1 MAHGRRLC
9 GNEGAT
15 PLRISRGHVKLA
27 DCPVFPAEA
36 GTALSTDRGLGW
48 RLARQAGPVLRD
60 PGANW
65 VFVVGRDEVLA
76 HLDDARLDRAR
87 ALPESD
93 LDVHQQLFAPKSAH
107 EIAAALRPTVAGL
120 IDRTSTAGGGDAVAE
135 VTTPIS
141 GALFDIVARLRL
153 LPAEHLAGRSGHV
166 LSEAFRNL
174 SKHAGWHLFELARR
188 PELCEM
194 LRHQPELIREFVE
207 EVLRLEPMVQGC
219 QRFTT
224 QPTTVGGVEVPPG
237 RVVMLCIAA
246 VQRDGSDAMSTDD
259 LVIGVRAHRHWS
271 LGAGSMR
278 CRGGHIV
285 RQVLHVLV
293 EEWVDRAGHLELVS
307 GFLPAAG
314 FPNTESALFLPE
326 LPLVTRT

>member
-1 MAHGRRLC
+1 
-9 GNEGAT
+9 
-15 PLRISRGHVKLA
+15 VKLA
-27 DCPVFPAEA
+27 ECPVFPAEA
-36 GTALSTDRGLGW
+36 GAALSTDRGLGW

-65 VFVVGRDEVLA
+65 VFVTGRQEVLA
-76 HLDDARLDRAR
+76 HLDDTRLDRAR
-87 ALPESD
+87 AVSDSD
-93 LDVHQQLFAPKSAH
+93 LEVHQRLFAPKAAQDVAAAFRPT
-107 EIAAALRPTVAGL
+107 AAAL
-120 IDRTSTAGGGDAVAE
+120 IDRFAAAGGGDAVAD
-135 VTTPIS
+135 VTAPMA
-141 GALFDIVARLRL
+141 GALFGIVSRLRL

-166 LSEAFRNL
+166 FSEACRNL
-174 SKHAGWHLFELARR
+174 FKHAGWHLFELARR
-188 PELCEM
+188 PELCDV

-224 QPTTVGGVEVPPG
+224 QPTTVGGVELPPG
-237 RVVMLCIAA
+237 MVVMLCIAA

-285 RQVLHVLV
+285 RQVLRVLV
-293 EEWVDRAGHLELVS
+293 EEWVDRAGHIGLVP
-307 GFLPAAG
+307 GFRPAAG
-314 FPNTESALFLPE
+314 FPQTESSLWLPE
-326 LPLVTRT
+326 LPLTTRA